1 MINPDERSFQKESLY
16 DKMRVILTGGGTGG
30 HVNPALAIADI
41 IKQNYPNSEIIFI
54 GTKKGIE
61 NSLVGKEG
69 YKVYH
74 VEARGFS
81 RSLSPKNLISAWYYL
96 TAPSKAKKIIKKF
109 APDIVIGTG
118 GYVCYAPLKAAASL
132 GIPTMVHES
141 NAYPGLAVKMLQKS
155 VNRILLNFAESEKYI
170 DEKDKISVVGNPVR
184 SGFGKYNLESARK
197 ALGISDEYKA
207 VLLSYGGSLGAP
219 SINDAAL
226 EIMQEYTVHHPEVL
240 HIHATGRGRYAEFEK
255 RFTDLDLG
263 KYPNIQISDYVYD
276 MPKKLA
282 AADLVI
288 SRAGAMTV
296 TEMARMGKPC
306 IMIPSAHVVDN
317 HQYKNAKVLADANAV
332 VLVTEKE
339 LIDGRIS
346 REVSSLLE
354 SESRRNKMSVNI
366 KRFAGEDASRLIL
379 KEINELLKK

>member
-1 MINPDERSFQKESLY
+1 
-16 DKMRVILTGGGTGG
+16 MRVILTGGGTGG

-41 IKQNYPNSEIIFI
+41 IKQNYPNAEIIFI
-54 GTKKGIE
+54 GTKNGIE
-61 NSLVGKEG
+61 NTLVGKEE
-69 YKVYH
+69 YKVHH

-81 RSLSPKNLISAWYYL
+81 RSLSPKNLVSAWYFM

-109 APDIVIGTG
+109 NPDIVIGTG
-118 GYVCYAPLKAAASL
+118 GYVCYAPLKAAAAL

-141 NAYPGLAVKMLQKS
+141 NAFPGLAVKMLQKS
-155 VNRILLNFAESEKYI
+155 VDRILLNFAASEKYI
-170 DEKDKISVVGNPVR
+170 DQKDKISVVGNPVR
-184 SGFGKYNLESARK
+184 SGFGKYTKESARK
-197 ALGISDEYKA
+197 ELGIPDEYSS

-219 SINDAAL
+219 AINDAAL
-226 EIMQEYTVHHPEVL
+226 EIMRDYTARHPEVL

-255 RFTDLDLG
+255 RFTDLELS

-306 IMIPSAHVVDN
+306 IMIPSPYVADD

-339 LIDGRIS
+339 LVDGRICK
-346 REVSSLLE
+346 EVEALLADE
-354 SESRRNKMSVNI
+354 GRRDGMSTNI
-366 KRFAGEDASRLIL
+366 KKFAGEDAARLIL
-379 KEINELLKK
+379 KEITALIKK